1 MITTKTFN
9 IMKIRSMAGTMSRI
23 VYCAVLGLAM
33 VSCYDDSDLRAT
45 LDDHE
50 QRLEAIDSNIAALQ
64 TLVEAVED
72 ADYIVSVK
80 VIKEDG
86 EEVGYEIT
94 FAEHGEIEIYHG
106 ADGKDGKDGTGNGD
120 SIFKEVY
127 ESDGFM
133 CFVLQDG
140 TTYKI
145 PMTAEGG
152 QSSGLDIIFD
162 VEQGVALVLGCR
174 NEIRYTVTGNE
185 GDVLIRTFSHNHSI
199 YVDLEEETN
208 TTGSLGI
215 MIDRGTDPSEM
226 CIAVS
231 VSDSGNNSV
240 IKSLNININDGVLN
254 VESAYYVGL
263 EAGSLCV
270 PVETNLD
277 YEVVI
282 GYGADWLRHVPQTRS
297 SLRTD
302 EIVFEYDALEGTRR
316 MATVILQDP
325 NGLWQTQF
333 AVIQIGRITIDG
345 DFSDWDVLDPSIVS
359 VATCDPEACWTALK
373 TLKAFADGEAVYVYL
388 EFVDEEIDDRS
399 YVPVHISLNADGSAE
414 TGGGYGQYAE
424 ATCEWLL
431 EGTIIS
437 ENAFCSYDGLLFP
450 WEGEVG
456 GNYWQWGD
464 SSHYDG
470 FTSGAGSGNK
480 YELMIT
486 KGLCPDIEWAPIFG
500 LGVDI
505 QQSWESVG
513 VLPNAA
519 CTDENTRGLAPL
531 LQVITY

>member
-1 MITTKTFN
+1 
-9 IMKIRSMAGTMSRI
+9 MKIRSMAGTMSRI

-86 EEVGYEIT
+86 EDVGYEIT

-106 ADGKDGKDGTGNGD
+106 TDGKDGKDGTGNGD

-133 CFVLQDG
+133 CFELQDG

-302 EIVFEYDALEGTRR
+302 EIVFEYDALEGTGRTGR

-325 NGLWQTQF
+325 NGLWQKLFT
-333 AVIQIGRITIDG
+333 VIQNIQIVTGAITIDG
-345 DFSDWDVLDPSIVS
+345 DFSDWDVLAPSIVS
-359 VATCDPEACWTALK
+359 VATCDPDAGRTALK
-373 TLKAFADGEAVYVYL
+373 TLKAYAAADAVYIYI
-388 EFVDEEIDDRS
+388 EYVDEEIVDRAWT
-399 YVPVHISLNADGSAE
+399 PVHIFLNADGSAE
-414 TGGGYGQYAE
+414 TGGYGDEFAE
-424 ATCEWLL
+424 ATCEWCI
-431 EGTIIS
+431 EGAIHYDG
-437 ENAFCSYDGLLFP
+437 EFCSYDGGLYP
-450 WEGEVG
+450 WTGEVG
-456 GNYWQWGD
+456 ASGWSWGD
-464 SSHYDG
+464 SMYAG
-470 FTSGAGSGNK
+470 FTSGAGKDNK

-513 VLPNAA
+513 ILPNAA
-519 CTDENTRGLAPL
+519 CTNDNLAGHAPL